1 MYVHESHF
9 FAPDPPQHASTRRI
23 SFGQAPR
30 SVGSGVPQRVS
41 TALLSIYNYTIH
53 VYNSMYSPYVIR
65 SEDHDHHMTVFPSM
79 RPAGRHEAV
88 TLKVGP
94 HTHSDSN

>member
-1 MYVHESHF
+1 
-9 FAPDPPQHASTRRI
+9 
-23 SFGQAPR
+23 
-30 SVGSGVPQRVS
+30 
-41 TALLSIYNYTIH
+41 
-53 VYNSMYSPYVIR
+53 MYSPYVIR